1 MASNAPWVLV
11 TGGTRGIGRGIAQSL
26 SRAGYK
32 TVVTYL
38 KSEDEAAKLVQE
50 ATASGLDLSA
60 HQCDGSDAGRVKQLM
75 AILTEANGAPLALVN
90 NAGITADSLLFRM
103 SEEHWDKVMHAN
115 LKSVFL
121 FSQAVLPSMMAERNG
136 VILNM
141 SSIAA
146 IKGNVGQCNYA
157 ATKAAML
164 GMSGVLA
171 LEVARFNIRVNS
183 ILPGMVDTEMVAN
196 IPEQEL
202 REIRKRIPLK
212 RLCSVEEIAAMV
224 KFLISAASS
233 YITGQSF
240 CIDGGLTV

>member
-26 SRAGYK
+26 ARAGFK
-32 TVVTYL
+32 TVVTFL
-38 KSEDEAAKLVQE
+38 KSEDEAAKLVHE
-50 ATASGLDLSA
+50 TTAAGLDLSA
-60 HQCDGSDAGRVKQLM
+60 HRCDGSDAGRVKQLM
-75 AILTEANGAPLALVN
+75 ATLTEANGAPMALVN

-103 SEEHWDKVMHAN
+103 SEEYWDKVMQAN

-164 GMSGVLA
+164 GMSSALA

-212 RLCSVEEIAAMV
+212 RLCRVDEIAAMV
-224 KFLISAASS
+224 KFLISAESS

>member
-26 SRAGYK
+26 SRAGFK

-38 KSEDEAAKLVQE
+38 KSEDEAAKLVHE
-50 ATASGLDLSA
+50 ATAAGLDLSA
-60 HQCDGSDAGRVKQLM
+60 HQCDGSDAWRVKQLM
-75 AILTEANGAPLALVN
+75 ATLTEANGAPVALVN

-212 RLCSVEEIAAMV
+212 RLCSVDEIAAMV
-224 KFLISAASS
+224 KFLISAESS